1 MKRQWECP
9 HAELMWVKV
18 DPWVIFPKNGH
29 GHPPI
34 NRGQES
40 PMMVTLPYPTI
51 PNYNYIPCCD
61 HGTCGDGEPIT
72 SFIQFSWSPPFQG
85 SWTTIR
91 RNLNWHKIED
101 WNRKIVAIIS
111 NHAWGII
118 QSLTSECNKF
128 GLGLAIDRCIDFLGA
143 ETYVLSI
150 RPKVVSQ
157 RQNLAFDVC
166 PGSRLKS
173 NWTLDRFFKIHV
185 IFIWLVVLIVLFY
198 HPSKNGMMLPNA
210 SINFG
215 SETQPQLDSCRRK
228 SLNHQ
233 PVPAIFHSNFPR
245 ASPDEVNGHG
255 DSPLHLACRL
265 GPFARSYFVKRT
277 IQSPKSDQP
286 APSLTPVV
294 LITPLLTQSF
304 WHEAMLHIRQTPFQG
319 SDTQSEV
326 GSEGRV
332 GMAM

>member
-40 PMMVTLPYPTI
+40 PMMVTLPYHTI

-215 SETQPQLDSCRRK
+215 SESQPPTWFMPTEVAQPPTSPCHFPFQFSQGQSWWSQWPWRLPAAPGLQAGTICKKLFCQKNHPITQVWPTS
-228 SLNHQ
+228 
-233 PVPAIFHSNFPR
+233 
-245 ASPDEVNGHG
+245 
-255 DSPLHLACRL
+255 
-265 GPFARSYFVKRT
+265 
-277 IQSPKSDQP
+277 
-286 APSLTPVV
+286 
-294 LITPLLTQSF
+294 TQSDPSRADYATLDPEF
-304 WHEAMLHIRQTPFQG
+304 LAWSHAAHQADAIPGQWHAEWGWLWG
-319 SDTQSEV
+319 
-326 GSEGRV
+326 
-332 GMAM
+332 